1 MSSFV
6 SAKDWD
12 IFPVGMVLQ
21 SCRSSK
27 NEVLV
32 DSRQLFLLCFTDP
45 VLYPAFLPTGTS
57 RELQWQGGGTLFVQW
72 KAWGRGV
79 LLWFLTNRQ
88 HTRSFNCYFLRWMSV
103 GGVGVRWAEFLLLLS
118 HPWISPLLSKASCAS
133 YPAMTL
139 CFSSSSWAV
148 HLWTT
153 YVITSVFPTLIQH
166 DSSGCHWPHTWKWRS
181 GCVGS
186 PSTWVYFACWRDS
199 NFFRCSVES

>member
-1 MSSFV
+1 MQRNEKLS
-6 SAKDWD
+6 
-12 IFPVGMVLQ
+12 L
-21 SCRSSK
+21 SK

-45 VLYPAFLPTGTS
+45 VLYQAFLPAGAS

-72 KAWGRGV
+72 KAWGRGDNTLEVSTATFLGGWV
-79 LLWFLTNRQ
+79 L
-88 HTRSFNCYFLRWMSV
+88 
-103 GGVGVRWAEFLLLLS
+103 GGVGLRWAEFLLLLS
-118 HPWISPLLSKASCAS
+118 HPWISPLLSKASRAS

-186 PSTWVYFACWRDS
+186 PSTWVHFACWRDS
-199 NFFRCSVES
+199 NFFRSSVES